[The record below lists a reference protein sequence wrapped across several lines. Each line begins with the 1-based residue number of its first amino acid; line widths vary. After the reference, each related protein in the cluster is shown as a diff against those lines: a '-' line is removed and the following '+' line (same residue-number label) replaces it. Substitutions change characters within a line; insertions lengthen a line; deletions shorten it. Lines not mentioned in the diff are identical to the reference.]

1 VTAGV
6 YDECDDAWGYID
18 FQCIESGYF
27 HIDLRTDDIQW
38 ALMTDLLLPVLEEFL
53 ENLENQFLLPNVF
66 TPQEVLQWIFYW
78 NLDPARTGLSLKF
91 YCKGEVDSA
100 TISATPTTV
109 ETSPVGSSKSS
120 SIITVTAYDQDGDR
134 INYGE
139 VTFTTDNCK
148 FSNPQS
154 GASGDLGMSPAGGGT
169 TVTMWTDT
177 DSTSDKNFIL
187 DNPLEHDAG
196 TAEVSLD
203 CATGTPGTATVTAIV
218 DRRGADI
225 VLKQEITVVGPTS
238 VTGLSLTLTP
248 DDLECGET
256 ILATATAV
264 DAEGQKVSD
273 GTLLYFTTDTSS
285 GIVGGSEGAQGGIA
299 TKGGEAFVH
308 IATDPSNPGIHTVIV
323 YALKGT
329 ILEDVVA
336 QDSQTYTCDAA
347 VAPAAPTVAP
357 PATGTGTGS
366 ITPPNTGDAGLA
378 AGNGSLSLVLL
389 AGVAAFFLAGLAS
402 IRFARN

>member
-1 VTAGV
+1 
-6 YDECDDAWGYID
+6 
-18 FQCIESGYF
+18 
-27 HIDLRTDDIQW
+27 
-38 ALMTDLLLPVLEEFL
+38 M
-53 ENLENQFLLPNVF
+53 
-66 TPQEVLQWIFYW
+66 
-78 NLDPARTGLSLKF
+78 
-91 YCKGEVDSA
+91 
-100 TISATPTTV
+100 
-109 ETSPVGSSKSS
+109 
-120 SIITVTAYDQDGDR
+120 
-134 INYGE
+134 
-139 VTFTTDNCK
+139 
-148 FSNPQS
+148 
-154 GASGDLGMSPAGGGT
+154 
-169 TVTMWTDT
+169 
-177 DSTSDKNFIL
+177 
-187 DNPLEHDAG
+187 
-196 TAEVSLD
+196 
-203 CATGTPGTATVTAIV
+203 TAIV

-225 VLKQEITVVGPTS
+225 VLKQEITVVGPTA

-329 ILEDVVA
+329 IAEDVVA
-336 QDSQTYTCDAA
+336 QDSKTYTCDAA